1 MKNKKFSF
9 NESKY
14 YSRNPLKKYLL
25 KKFTDRIISIIGDIR
40 PKKILDAGC
49 GEGFIA
55 QLLLSRFPDLNYT
68 GIELDENTVRKARRK
83 VNQAKFIQ
91 GSVTKLPFNANTFDL
106 VLCLEVLE
114 HLPNP
119 IQGLKELRRVSKKT
133 VLVSVPDE
141 PLFSCLRLLFF
152 QDILRLGKHPEHL
165 NFWNIRTFSEFL
177 KKYFKKIILFKAMPW
192 LIALSDK

>member
-1 MKNKKFSF
+1 MINKKLSF

-55 QLLLSRFPDLNYT
+55 RAILFHYPQIEYT
-68 GIELDENTVRKARRK
+68 GIELDKNTVQKARDK
-83 VNQAKFIQ
+83 VKQAKFIN
-91 GSVTKLPFNANTFDL
+91 GSITALPFKDKSFDL
-106 VLCLEVLE
+106 VICLEVLE
-114 HLPNP
+114 HLSSPL
-119 IQGLKELRRVSKKT
+119 QGLKELCRVSKKT

-141 PLFSCLRLLFF
+141 PLFSYLRLIFF
-152 QDILRLGKHPEHL
+152 HDILRLGKHPEHL
-165 NFWNIRTFSEFL
+165 NFWNKRTFSVFL
-177 KKYFKKIILFKAMPW
+177 KKYFKKIILFKSIPW
-192 LIALSDK
+192 LIALANK